1 MANIQTKPLSFEV
14 SCSGL
19 KPKTKHDFYYKN
31 KKMINECKSLM
42 PGPDISSTTLVS
54 DEKGNLKFRFQMEV
68 KYTIKRKSFLIFF
81 NRRKYLTLEEPP
93 GDALFEVRAQ
103 NSSAKSLVQFKDF

>member
-68 KYTIKRKSFLIFF
+68 KYTIKKKRFLIFF
-81 NRRKYLTLEEPP
+81 KKKYLTLEEPP